1 MKEKALAERAVELAR
16 KAGAA
21 QSDAWLEVGRESS
34 VRVRDGEVEDLTEA
48 TSRGLGLRV
57 VVEERL
63 GFAYGSDLSPAG
75 LATLGEQAVALA
87 RAAAPDAS
95 NVLPSAAELAAR
107 NPPLALL
114 DPKVVELSTEWKIE
128 AAKTM
133 ERVGRA
139 ADKRIQRFESVG
151 AASFASLVAFASS
164 EGVSDAAQASY
175 VMLYAAPV
183 GEQDGQLQVGS
194 WSDQKRFLEDLQS
207 PEEIG
212 RIAAQRAVRM
222 LGATQGPTARLPV
235 VFEPSIAA
243 SFLGGM
249 LGAIDGNLVLKG
261 ASFLRDKLGAAIGP
275 GWLSVDDDGLYP
287 RGLGSSPFDG
297 EGLATRKQPLL
308 ENGVLKT
315 FLYDSRTAAMARARS
330 THTASRGYRGL
341 PGIGTTTVV
350 ARAAT
355 SVPRQDLFKGIT
367 RGLYVTSM
375 LGRGADAVTGDYS
388 RGANGLLIE
397 NGELGRPVQEITVAG
412 NLLEMLGLLEAA
424 GDDLEF
430 HGSLGA
436 PSLRF
441 RELSIAGS

>member
-1 MKEKALAERAVELAR
+1 MKEKALAERAVELAT

-48 TSRGLGLRV
+48 TSRGIGLRV
-57 VVEERL
+57 VVDDRL
-63 GFAYGSDLSPAG
+63 GFAYGSDLSEAG
-75 LATLGEQAVALA
+75 LSTLAERAVALA
-87 RAAAPDAS
+87 RAAAPDPS
-95 NVLPSAAELAAR
+95 NVLPTAAELASR
-107 NPPLALL
+107 NPPQSLL
-114 DPKVVELSTEWKIE
+114 DPMVVELSTEWKIE

-139 ADKRIQRFESVG
+139 ADKRIHRFESVG
-151 AASFASLVAFASS
+151 AANYASLVAFASS
-164 EGVSDAAQASY
+164 AGVSDAAQASY
-175 VMLYAAPV
+175 VMLYSSPV

-194 WSDQKRFLEDLQS
+194 WSDQKRFLEDLQA
-207 PEEIG
+207 PEEVG
-212 RIAAQRAVRM
+212 RIAAARAVRM
-222 LGATQGPTARLPV
+222 LGATQGSTARMPV

-243 SFLGGM
+243 SFLGGL
-249 LGAIDGNLVLKG
+249 LGALDGNLVLKG
-261 ASFLRDKLGAAIGP
+261 ASFLRDKLGAAIAP
-275 GWLSVDDDGLYP
+275 SWLSLDDDGLYR

-315 FLYDSRTAAMARARS
+315 FLYDSRTAAMAKAKT

-350 ARAAT
+350 ARAGK
-355 SVPRQDLFKGIT
+355 VMPRDELFKGIA

-397 NGELGRPVQEITVAG
+397 NGELTRPVQEITVAG
-412 NLLEMLGLLEAA
+412 NLLEMLGSLEAA

-430 HGSLGA
+430 HGALGA

-441 RELSIAGS
+441 RELAVAGG

>member
-1 MKEKALAERAVELAR
+1 M
-16 KAGAA
+16 
-21 QSDAWLEVGRESS
+21 
-34 VRVRDGEVEDLTEA
+34 
-48 TSRGLGLRV
+48 
-57 VVEERL
+57 
-63 GFAYGSDLSPAG
+63 
-75 LATLGEQAVALA
+75 ALA
-87 RAAAPDAS
+87 RAAAPDPS
-95 NVLPSAAELAAR
+95 NVLPGAAELTPR
-107 NPPLALL
+107 NPSLALL

-151 AASFASLVAFASS
+151 AANYASLVAFASS

-175 VMLYAAPV
+175 VMLYSAPV

-207 PEEIG
+207 PEEVG

-243 SFLGGM
+243 SFLGGL
-249 LGAIDGNLVLKG
+249 LGALDGNLVLKG
-261 ASFLRDKLGAAIGP
+261 ASFLRDKLGAAVGP

-297 EGLATRKQPLL
+297 EGLATRKQALL
-308 ENGVLKT
+308 ENGALKT
-315 FLYDSRTAAMARARS
+315 FLYDSRTAAMAHAKT

-350 ARAAT
+350 ARAAKT
-355 SVPRQDLFKGIT
+355 VPGGELFKGIT

-375 LGRGADAVTGDYS
+375 LGRGADPVTGDYS

-397 NGELGRPVQEITVAG
+397 NGELGKPVQEITVAG
-412 NLLEMLGLLEAA
+412 NLLDMLGLLEAA

-430 HGSLGA
+430 HGALGA

>member
-1 MKEKALAERAVELAR
+1 MKEKALAEQAVELAQ

-34 VRVRDGEVEDLTEA
+34 VRVRDAEVEDLTEA
-48 TSRGLGLRV
+48 TSRGIGLRV
-57 VVEERL
+57 VVEQRL
-63 GFAYGSDLSPAG
+63 GFAYGSDLSATG
-75 LATLGEQAVALA
+75 LATLAKQAVALA
-87 RAAAPDAS
+87 RAAAPDPA
-95 NVLPSAAELAAR
+95 NVLPSAAELAPR
-107 NPPLALL
+107 NPPQASL

-133 ERVGRA
+133 ERVGRSF
-139 ADKRIQRFESVG
+139 DKRIQKFESVG
-151 AASFASLVAFASS
+151 AANYASLVAFASS
-164 EGVSDAAQASY
+164 AGVSDAAQASY

-207 PEEIG
+207 PEEVG
-212 RIAAQRAVRM
+212 RIAAGRAVRM
-222 LGATQGPTARLPV
+222 LGATQGPTARMPV

-243 SFLGGM
+243 SFLGGI

-261 ASFLRDKLGAAIGP
+261 ASFLRDKLGATIGP
-275 GWLSVDDDGLYP
+275 SWLSLDDDGLYP

-308 ENGVLKT
+308 ERGVLKT
-315 FLYDSRTAAMARARS
+315 FLYDSLTAAKAKARS
-330 THTASRGYRGL
+330 SHTASRGYRGL

-350 ARAAT
+350 ARAEKT
-355 SVPRQDLFKGIT
+355 VPRRELFKGIA

-375 LGRGADAVTGDYS
+375 LGRGADPVTGDYS

-397 NGELGRPVQEITVAG
+397 NGELGKPVQEITVAG
-412 NLLEMLGLLEAA
+412 NLLDMLGSLEAA

-430 HGSLGA
+430 HGALGA

-441 RELSIAGS
+441 RELSIAGA